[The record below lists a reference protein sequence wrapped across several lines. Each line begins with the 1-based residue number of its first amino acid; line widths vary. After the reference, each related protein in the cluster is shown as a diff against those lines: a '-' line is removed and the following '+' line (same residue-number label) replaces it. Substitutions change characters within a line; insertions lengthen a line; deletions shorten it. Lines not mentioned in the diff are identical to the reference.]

1 MRNAP
6 SVLSLLRSR
15 LVFAD
20 GGFGSLLIERG
31 FPGGIPE
38 EWNLSHPDAVESI
51 HLDYFRAGSDYVHAN
66 TFGSNR
72 VKLAAEGR
80 DAAALA
86 ARFTAAGV
94 AAARRARDAAGR
106 GFVALD
112 VGPTGKLLAPLGD
125 LAFEDA
131 VAAFAEQVRAGA
143 EAGADLVS
151 IETMGDVLELK
162 AAVLAAK
169 ENCALPVF
177 ATVAFGE
184 NGRLLGG
191 ADPAAVVALLE
202 GLGVDALGLN
212 CGLGPDA
219 AAPIAAEMAR
229 LSSIPVIV
237 KPNAGLPRV
246 DAGRTV
252 YDVGP
257 EDFAARMAEI
267 ARGGARVL
275 GGCCGTTPA
284 HVAALRRACEG
295 VAPVPVARK
304 ARTVVSSA
312 THAVELCDEAP
323 AIVGERINPTGKK
336 RFQLALREGDFPYVL
351 RQALAQQEAGA
362 HVLDVNVGVPGLDE
376 KALLPRAVREIQ
388 AVVDL
393 PLQLDTSDPAA
404 MEAALRVYAGKPM
417 VNSVSGKAASLE
429 AVLPLVKKYGGVV
442 VGLCLDDAGI
452 PETAEGRLEVARR
465 IVREAEARGI
475 DRRDVV
481 IDPLCLA
488 VSADPRA
495 ADVTLRA
502 VRRIRDELGVG
513 CVLGVSNVSFG
524 LPRRETVNAAFFLLA
539 LRAGLTAAIVN
550 PQSAPMMDAYET
562 YRALLG
568 LDPHCEQYIRTH
580 PPLAA
585 GEVERLK
592 GNATPATSLTLSTP
606 STVNPAASGSPLTAA
621 VRRGIAAEAAKLAA
635 EALAAG
641 EAPLALID
649 GAIVPALDE
658 VGRRFEEG
666 TLFLP
671 QLLVAADAASAAF
684 EEIKKALAARGAAR
698 ESAGRI
704 VLATVKGDV
713 HDIGKNIVRA
723 LLENYGFDV
732 VDLGKDVPPERVVET
747 ARREGVRLVG
757 LSALMTTTV
766 PAMEETI
773 RLLRAECPDCR
784 VMVGGA
790 VLTQEHA
797 DRIGADFY
805 SKDAMGS
812 VRYAQEIFRD

>member
-1 MRNAP
+1 
-6 SVLSLLRSR
+6 
-15 LVFAD
+15 
-20 GGFGSLLIERG
+20 
-31 FPGGIPE
+31 
-38 EWNLSHPDAVESI
+38 
-51 HLDYFRAGSDYVHAN
+51 
-66 TFGSNR
+66 
-72 VKLAAEGR
+72 
-80 DAAALA
+80 
-86 ARFTAAGV
+86 
-94 AAARRARDAAGR
+94 
-106 GFVALD
+106 
-112 VGPTGKLLAPLGD
+112 
-125 LAFEDA
+125 
-131 VAAFAEQVRAGA
+131 
-143 EAGADLVS
+143 
-151 IETMGDVLELK
+151 
-162 AAVLAAK
+162 
-169 ENCALPVF
+169 
-177 ATVAFGE
+177 
-184 NGRLLGG
+184 
-191 ADPAAVVALLE
+191 
-202 GLGVDALGLN
+202 
-212 CGLGPDA
+212 
-219 AAPIAAEMAR
+219 
-229 LSSIPVIV
+229 
-237 KPNAGLPRV
+237 
-246 DAGRTV
+246 
-252 YDVGP
+252 
-257 EDFAARMAEI
+257 
-267 ARGGARVL
+267 
-275 GGCCGTTPA
+275 
-284 HVAALRRACEG
+284 
-295 VAPVPVARK
+295 
-304 ARTVVSSA
+304 
-312 THAVELCDEAP
+312 
-323 AIVGERINPTGKK
+323 IVGERINPTGKK

-376 KALLPRAVREIQ
+376 KTLLPRAVREIQ

-404 MEAALRVYAGKPM
+404 MEAAMRVYAGKPM

-442 VGLCLDDAGI
+442 VGLCLDDGGI
-452 PETAEGRLEVARR
+452 PETAEGRLDVARR

-502 VRRIRDELGVG
+502 VRLIRDELGVG

-550 PQSAPMMDAYET
+550 PQSAPMTDAYET

-580 PPLAA
+580 PPSAA
-585 GEVERLK
+585 GASDVEKKK
-592 GNATPATSLTLSTP
+592 GAGVESSADSQPPNHPTTQPPNSPTL
-606 STVNPAASGSPLTAA
+606 AGA

-641 EAPLALID
+641 ETPLSLID

-658 VGRRFEEG
+658 VGKRFEEG

-713 HDIGKNIVRA
+713 HDIGKNIVKA

-732 VDLGKDVPPERVVET
+732 VDLGKDVPPERVVES
-747 ARREGVRLVG
+747 AKREGVRLVG

-773 RLLRAECPDCR
+773 RLLHAECPECK

-812 VRYAQEIFRD
+812 VRFAQSQVRRAEVRLGVADGAHGVLGVEVGADAVGVLLRE